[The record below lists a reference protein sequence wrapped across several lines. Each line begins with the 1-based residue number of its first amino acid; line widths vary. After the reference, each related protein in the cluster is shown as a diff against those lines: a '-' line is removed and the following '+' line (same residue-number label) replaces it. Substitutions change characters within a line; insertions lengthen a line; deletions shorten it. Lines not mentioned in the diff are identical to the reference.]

1 MPTDAPRQK
10 NKIKFLILI
19 IALLLVW
26 QLGRALH
33 IDAVS
38 IRDNL
43 SSLPVFWAGAA
54 FIALYVILTFFI
66 WFSKDLLRIIAAVVF
81 GACYSTLFI
90 LIAEMINAFILF
102 HMARALGRGF
112 VEKDLRQKGRWLD
125 EKLTRSG
132 FLWLFL
138 FRATPLLPFRF
149 LDLAAGLTGMPFRK
163 YLLAVALGSPLRIF
177 WVQYVLAG
185 AGEMALGDPY
195 ALSAYI
201 SGNKPLFLFS
211 LVYVALVVVVAS
223 KLKAKS

>member
-1 MPTDAPRQK
+1 MPPDAARQK
-10 NKIKFLILI
+10 SKIKFLILI
-19 IALLLVW
+19 IALFLIW
-26 QLGRALH
+26 RLGGVLH
-33 IDAVS
+33 IDAAS
-38 IRDNL
+38 IRGHL
-43 SSLPVFWAGAA
+43 SRLPLSWAGVVFVAV
-54 FIALYVILTFFI
+54 YVILTFFI

-81 GACYSTLFI
+81 GACYSTLFV
-90 LIAEMINAFILF
+90 LIAETINAFILF

-112 VEKDLRQKGRWLD
+112 VEKDLRAGGRWLD
-125 EKLTRSG
+125 EKLTGSG

-138 FRATPLLPFRF
+138 FRAVPLLPFRF

-185 AGEMALGDPY
+185 TGEMVFGDPY

-211 LVYVALVVVVAS
+211 LVYVVLVVVVAS